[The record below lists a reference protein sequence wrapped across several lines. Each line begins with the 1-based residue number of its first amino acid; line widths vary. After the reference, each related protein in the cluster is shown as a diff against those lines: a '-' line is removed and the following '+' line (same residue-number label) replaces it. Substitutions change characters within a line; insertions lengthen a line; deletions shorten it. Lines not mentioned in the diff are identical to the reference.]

1 MTGLFVNLFLIKMAK
16 QEEPHKIKNWGLQE
30 YEIKSCSIR
39 YTAPELFDRYKLLGQ
54 VISHPNF
61 ENNEQILTSIIE
73 TIDNRIITTISG
85 SKYELIG
92 EPLEEFKQC
101 YIRTYGSYDNEKPLF
116 PSYNSQ
122 RR

>member
-1 MTGLFVNLFLIKMAK
+1 MAK

-30 YEIKSCSIR
+30 YKIKPGSIR

-73 TIDNRIITTISG
+73 TIDDRIITTISG

-116 PSYNSQ
+116 PSYNLQ